1 MSNCRPELLHLQFR
15 IASSEKSK
23 VRINVD
29 NLSDGLS
36 IAAIASE
43 LHAEDRATDT
53 PKMAFSANKILG
65 KRFFDNPSDGI
76 RDHLSYFLFVGLRF
90 AKYSG
95 FNSG

>member
-1 MSNCRPELLHLQFR
+1 MLHLQFR

-23 VRINVD
+23 VRIDVD
-29 NLSDGLS
+29 DLSDGLS

-43 LHAEDRATDT
+43 LHAEDRAADT
-53 PKMAFSANKILG
+53 PKIDFSANKILG

-76 RDHLSYFLFVGLRF
+76 RDHHSWLLFVGLRF
-90 AKYSG
+90 AEYSG